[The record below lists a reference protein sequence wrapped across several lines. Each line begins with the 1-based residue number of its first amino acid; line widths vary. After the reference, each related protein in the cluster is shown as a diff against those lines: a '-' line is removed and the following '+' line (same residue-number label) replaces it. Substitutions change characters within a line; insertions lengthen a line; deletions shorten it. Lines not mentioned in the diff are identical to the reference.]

1 MQNLILIVEDSA
13 TARKMIQLAVEGFTS
28 FECFFAKTFNEAQNA
43 LRERSS
49 DFFAAVLDIHLPDA
63 PNGEIVD
70 EVLKY
75 GIPSIVFTGRVDEET
90 IAMFQKKAIVEYI
103 VKNSPKASNELS
115 TLINQLALNQQRSV
129 LIVDDS
135 KVSRFFFKSL
145 LEKHLFNTFEAHNGV
160 EALEIIEKNPH
171 INLILTD
178 YHMPIMDGFELTSR
192 LRLKYSQY
200 EKAILAITSDGHPL
214 NIAHFLKNGA
224 NDFISKPVRKEEFY
238 ARIYGLI
245 NMTDFYHELQVTQ
258 KLLKEHKDAVDE
270 RSIVSKTDLKG
281 LITYANDN

>member
-1 MQNLILIVEDSA
+1 
-13 TARKMIQLAVEGFTS
+13 
-28 FECFFAKTFNEAQNA
+28 
-43 LRERSS
+43 
-49 DFFAAVLDIHLPDA
+49 
-63 PNGEIVD
+63 
-70 EVLKY
+70 
-75 GIPSIVFTGRVDEET
+75 
-90 IAMFQKKAIVEYI
+90 
-103 VKNSPKASNELS
+103 
-115 TLINQLALNQQRSV
+115 
-129 LIVDDS
+129 
-135 KVSRFFFKSL
+135 L